1 MSLTNL
7 KHLSPGLNDD
17 ANDQTAETI
26 INIDTGDAD
35 ENGLPIDTTSAPEAD
50 IAGAQEDTAIAVE
63 AQEVAEDT
71 EETNDNL
78 DKVEEALE
86 AIYKERRG
94 PTPMEAK
101 LIDDLADGA
110 TRRLY
115 AGATAEQ
122 RLGGTYGSGLNSMQ
136 GATVDDVAAG
146 LNEVRDNKTSGFK
159 AFIQKVIEFFKGI
172 GKAIMKFLSGSSK
185 LKGRAEELKKRAGSA
200 KTASKNGNVTVS
212 GAQALMNSA
221 AGGSASVANV
231 TSGVKNLVSVTGKI
245 LKDGTLYK
253 AACVRSL
260 DILRKATGETED
272 MGKMY
277 DAMVKNATSDFQQMA
292 TGGRSSFTVIGGL
305 QIGVIAK
312 AEEYKL
318 TAFATATG
326 VTETD
331 SWPILSKSDCGT
343 LAGFAGDLVE
353 VAMSYQDGWKE
364 RDRGRAQ
371 WEKDAKEVADK
382 AKEGY
387 GKATDDGFFKK
398 FTTKRKIASSA
409 GSTLMSV
416 TGVENRLVGHNLKVA
431 AALCSYVDASL
442 KELDKEEKKDD
453 KNKK

>member
-1 MSLTNL
+1 MSFENL

-17 ANDQTAETI
+17 AADQTAETI

-35 ENGLPIDTTSAPEAD
+35 ENGLPIDTSDVPEAD
-50 IAGAQEDTAIAVE
+50 IAEAQEDTAVAVE
-63 AQEVAEDT
+63 AQDVAENAD
-71 EETNDNL
+71 ETVENL

-94 PTPMEAK
+94 PTAMEAK
-101 LIDDLADGA
+101 LIDELAAGA
-110 TRRLY
+110 TSRLY
-115 AGATAEQ
+115 AAATSEQRLSATYGGGLNSMAGATA
-122 RLGGTYGSGLNSMQ
+122 
-136 GATVDDVAAG
+136 DDVAAG
-146 LNEVRDNKTSGFK
+146 LNEVRENKNGAFK
-159 AFIQKVIEFFKGI
+159 SFIQKVIEFFKGI

-185 LKGRAEELKKRAGSA
+185 LKGRAEELKKRANSA

-212 GAQALMNSA
+212 GAQALMNSP
-221 AGGSASVANV
+221 AGGTASVANV
-231 TSGVKNLVSVTGKI
+231 TSGVKNLATVTGKI

-260 DILRKATGETED
+260 DILRKDNAESEE
-272 MGKMY
+272 MGKLY
-277 DAMVKNATSDFQQMA
+277 DAMVKSATADFQQMA
-292 TGGRSSFTVIGGL
+292 TGSRSSFTLIGGL
-305 QIGVIAK
+305 QVGVIAK
-312 AEEYKL
+312 PEEYTLK
-318 TAFATATG
+318 AFATQQNA
-326 VTETD
+326 TETD
-331 SWPILSKSDCGT
+331 SWPILSKTDCGT

-364 RDRGRAQ
+364 RDRGRAE
-371 WEKDAKEVADK
+371 WEKEAKKVADN

-398 FTTKRKIASSA
+398 FKTKRRIASSV

-431 AALCSYVDASL
+431 KALCSYIDASL

-453 KNKK
+453 KKK

>member
-1 MSLTNL
+1 MSLDAL

-17 ANDQTAETI
+17 AADQTAETI

-35 ENGLPIDTTSAPEAD
+35 DNGLPIDTSSAPEAD
-50 IAGAQEDTAIAVE
+50 IADAQEETAVAVE

-71 EETNDNL
+71 EETNENL

-94 PTPMEAK
+94 PTAMEAK

-115 AGATAEQ
+115 AAATTEQ
-122 RLGGTYGSGLNSMQ
+122 RLGGTYGSGLNSMA
-136 GATVDDVAAG
+136 GATVEDVAAG
-146 LNEVRDNKTSGFK
+146 LNEVRENKTSGFK

-185 LKGRAEELKKRAGSA
+185 LKGRAEELKKRANNA

-212 GAQALMNSA
+212 GSA
-221 AGGSASVANV
+221 VLAYGGNASVA
-231 TSGVKNLVSVTGKI
+231 SVTQGANFLVKTSGKI

-260 DILRKATGETED
+260 DILRKATGDASED

-277 DAMVKNATSDFQQMA
+277 DAMVKNATADFQQMA
-292 TGGRSSFTVIGGL
+292 TGGRANFTLIGGL
-305 QIGVIAK
+305 QVGVIAK

-318 TAFATATG
+318 TAFATQTNA
-326 VTETD
+326 TETD
-331 SWPILSKSDCGT
+331 SWPILSKTDCGT
-343 LAGFAGDLVE
+343 LAGVAAELVD

-364 RDRGRAQ
+364 RDRSRAE
-371 WEKDAKEVADK
+371 WEKAAKEVADK

-387 GKATDDGFFKK
+387 GKSTDDGFFKK

-431 AALCSYVDASL
+431 KALCSYIDSSL
-442 KELDKEEKKDD
+442 KELDKEEKKKDD
-453 KNKK
+453 KK